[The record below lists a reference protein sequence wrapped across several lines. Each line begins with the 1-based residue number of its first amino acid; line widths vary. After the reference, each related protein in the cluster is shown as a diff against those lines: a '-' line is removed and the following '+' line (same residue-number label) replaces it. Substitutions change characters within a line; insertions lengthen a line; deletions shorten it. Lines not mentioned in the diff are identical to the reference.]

1 MIDIPNL
8 FQNSHKI
15 KSTVIEKDIIPN
27 IPIIPNGPGNNNG
40 FSPKI
45 MKYFVTSIVIYPK
58 MFRPINY
65 IRDGVAWVRT
75 INSNIRSNFYARSQ
89 DLKR

>member
-58 MFRPINY
+58 MFRQLIILEMKLLGLGQSTVILDPTFMP
-65 IRDGVAWVRT
+65 DHKT
-75 INSNIRSNFYARSQ
+75 
-89 DLKR
+89 